1 MKTALIATM
10 GVTPSVLASTVWE
23 LAVHPQEF
31 LGEEVSVI
39 PDKIVVFG
47 TTASK
52 TALTKQLF
60 QREAGKKLTGWEQ
73 LRAALEKRNLDIHGK
88 LQFSK
93 GNIITFSNEAGE
105 EIDDIRNAKDC
116 HCVANSIVKELR
128 DLAVREDWRILASIS
143 GGRKPESALL
153 LSCMNILGR
162 ERDAVLHLVPLK
174 WPTPTDGCD
183 PPFLF
188 PGQGSFHS
196 KKDKTAKRP
205 LKFRSETIQFSLIN
219 IPFIRVR
226 NCLPDLEGNRP
237 LPSFG
242 ELVSRSQQQLDKTTI
257 MEQWPFVRFNFSN
270 HSISLR
276 VCEHPPFSVSLTPA
290 RFVILACDLLLDGTH
305 EASDIF
311 SKIHESHKEENE
323 HSLIGAV
330 RASPIGNKKELSDS
344 VADFGKQR
352 EKIRGVLVKKG
363 GLSESMAEAVG
374 GTGNYRKATK
384 TPQFYPSNLVSA
396 DDKEEFTN
404 IVCKFLKK

>member
-31 LGEEVSVI
+31 LGEESSVI

-60 QREAGKKLTGWEQ
+60 QREAGKKLTSWEQ

-188 PGQGSFHS
+188 PGQGAIHS
-196 KKDKTAKRP
+196 KKDEKVKRP
-205 LKFRSETIQFSLIN
+205 IKFRSETIQFSLIN

-226 NCLPDLEGNRP
+226 NCLPDLEGKKP

-242 ELVSRSQQQLDKTTI
+242 ELVSRSQRTLDQVANTPVL
-257 MEQWPFVRFNFSN
+257 PFVRFDFVQFT
-270 HSISLR
+270 ISLSAPGVDLVAIR
-276 VCEHPPFSVSLTPA
+276 LRPEGF
-290 RFVILACDLLLDGTH
+290 FVLACDLILGNGKKAVTLFDRIRRGQSKPDEHPLLR
-305 EASDIF
+305 A
-311 SKIHESHKEENE
+311 IHNTRIRVKEESWKNE
-323 HSLIGAV
+323 DDIGKVRWRTKDAV
-330 RASPIGNKKELSDS
+330 A
-344 VADFGKQR
+344 
-352 EKIRGVLVKKG
+352 KKG
-363 GLSESMAEAVG
+363 GRFACIAESLAG
-374 GTGNYRKATK
+374 KGNYRGDNT
-384 TPQFYPSNLVSA
+384 YPSELIFDEDRKTFRRILNSVGALP
-396 DDKEEFTN
+396 
-404 IVCKFLKK
+404 L

>member
-31 LGEEVSVI
+31 LGEEASVI

-52 TALTKQLF
+52 TILTQQLF
-60 QREAGKKLTGWEQ
+60 NREAGKKLTGWEQ
-73 LRAALEKRNLDIHGK
+73 LRTALEKRNLDIDGK

-162 ERDAVLHLVPLK
+162 DRDAVLHLVPLK
-174 WPTPTDGCD
+174 WPTPTNGCN

-188 PGQGSFHS
+188 PGQGAVHS
-196 KKDKTAKRP
+196 KKDEKAKRL
-205 LKFRSETIQFSLIN
+205 LKFKSEAIQFSLIN

-226 NCLPDLEGNRP
+226 NCLPDLAGTRP
-237 LPSFG
+237 LPSF
-242 ELVSRSQQQLDKTTI
+242 EDLVSRSQRALDQSAFPEKPHVKFDFEAQTISLTDSSGNSTTI
-257 MEQWPFVRFNFSN
+257 RLAESRFF
-270 HSISLR
+270 L
-276 VCEHPPFSVSLTPA
+276 
-290 RFVILACDLLLDGTH
+290 LACDLLQD
-305 EASDIF
+305 EKDASEIF
-311 SKIHESHKEENE
+311 T
-323 HSLIGAV
+323 AV
-330 RASPIGNKKELSDS
+330 RKGSPRKGEHPLLRAMRKTRVRDKGDDWENLK
-344 VADFGKQR
+344 DFRRLRDNTKR
-352 EKIRGVLVKKG
+352 DIIKKG
-363 GLSESMAEAVG
+363 GRFSGVAADVLGRGEP
-374 GTGNYRKATK
+374 RKN
-384 TPQFYPSNLVSA
+384 PYPADLVS
-396 DDKEEFTN
+396 EEDRIAFRDMLN
-404 IVCKFLKK
+404 KVDLL